1 MMKGSFVEGFNHC
14 ATTGGDLWF
23 LFLGFDNSIGSAG
36 EFRFKFH
43 SGFINLKLFSVTIH
57 DRNGNAQSMD
67 DCISIN
73 HRYFSTPQQDTPL
86 YNMPINS
93 Y

>member
-1 MMKGSFVEGFNHC
+1 MKGSFVEGFNHC

-23 LFLGFDNSIGSAG
+23 LFLGFNDWIGSAG
-36 EFRFKFH
+36 EIRIEFC
-43 SGFINLKLFSVTIH
+43 SGIKNSKLFSMTIH
-57 DRNGNAQSMD
+57 DRNGNVQSMD

-73 HRYFSTPQQDTPL
+73 LRYFSTPQQDTPL
-86 YNMPINS
+86 DNMLITNI